1 MSQFVSYSS
10 SEYVATLTMND
21 PDRLNCFSAE
31 LVDELH
37 TVLDQV
43 HADGSNHVVF
53 KASGKGF
60 SGGLDLSGIENE
72 KASNHLFVLNV
83 VSDFASLTKLILVL
97 HS

>member
-10 SEYVATLTMND
+10 SEYVATITMND

-37 TVLDQV
+37 TALDQV

-53 KASGKGF
+53 
-60 SGGLDLSGIENE
+60 
-72 KASNHLFVLNV
+72 
-83 VSDFASLTKLILVL
+83 
-97 HS
+97 